1 MAQPDVSRLKL
12 STYMPDEPKL
22 WFGIVEAKMGLAG
35 LSFETKEHQS
45 SMFALVVGEL
55 PQEVALTVKN
65 LIEDPSTDTAY
76 SDLKKL
82 ILSKHQESPTD
93 AHRWM
98 LSATLGD
105 MKA

>member
-1 MAQPDVSRLKL
+1 MAPPDVSRLKL

-55 PQEVALTVKN
+55 PQEVAMTVKN
-65 LIEDPSTDTAY
+65 LIEDPNADTAY
-76 SDLKKL
+76 DDIVIAIVTWRRTKSDIEFL
-82 ILSKHQESPTD
+82 
-93 AHRWM
+93 
-98 LSATLGD
+98 
-105 MKA
+105 